1 MTRWPAMML
10 RKTAA
15 AYVELSEAA
24 FEREVIAGNLPVPVK
39 LGKQDHWHRRELD
52 DHLDRIAGR
61 GGDWR
66 KESKLY
72 GTAA

>member
-24 FEREVIAGNLPVPVK
+24 FEREVIAGNLPGPVK
-39 LGKQDHWHRRELD
+39 LGKQDHWHRRQLD
-52 DHLDRIAGR
+52 DYLDRLTGK

-66 KESKLY
+66 NQGPLY
-72 GTAA
+72 NAA